1 MRGSGTLTAPLA
13 VTKPRRS
20 SVSHTAQH
28 IITDITHHTHCLHT
42 RLSVTQHSIPSPILH
57 VTRTACTHS
66 CQSQSTAYHHRYYT
80 SHALLA
86 HTAVSHRAQHTIT
99 DITRHTH
106 CLHTRLSVTEHSIP
120 SPILHVTRT
129 ACTHNCPLKLLTQI
143 ITVPCYWSKYTSVQI
158 PELHICFCN
167 N

>member
-86 HTAVSHRAQHTIT
+86 HTTVLLSYSLKSLQFLATGPSTQVSKFQNYISV
-99 DITRHTH
+99 
-106 CLHTRLSVTEHSIP
+106 SVTINNECRMWPGYVPNLMCLNHSVLRNEGVP
-120 SPILHVTRT
+120 KLKRPDPDH
-129 ACTHNCPLKLLTQI
+129 AFTH
-143 ITVPCYWSKYTSVQI
+143 SKK
-158 PELHICFCN
+158 
-167 N
+167 